1 MDPRQQYLQ
10 TITRRHFL
18 RDSHVGLGAL
28 ALGGLG
34 NTASAVDPRHPHSP
48 PLPGRAKHV
57 IYLHM
62 AGSPPQHELFDF
74 KPALLR
80 HNMQPCPDDL
90 LAVLQK
96 ERLPFIDLK
105 ARRPKLLGTPYRFQ
119 PRGDSGLMISEL
131 LPHLSQHAD
140 EMAIIRSMHTD
151 QFNHAPAQLLLYTG
165 AARFGRAS
173 LGSWATWGLGTE
185 NANLNCI

>member
-10 TITRRHFL
+10 SITRRHFL

-28 ALGGLG
+28 ALGGLAAG
-34 NTASAVDPRHPHSP
+34 NSSADPGQPQSP

-80 HNMQPCPDDL
+80 HNM
-90 LAVLQK
+90 
-96 ERLPFIDLK
+96 
-105 ARRPKLLGTPYRFQ
+105 
-119 PRGDSGLMISEL
+119 
-131 LPHLSQHAD
+131 
-140 EMAIIRSMHTD
+140 
-151 QFNHAPAQLLLYTG
+151 
-165 AARFGRAS
+165 
-173 LGSWATWGLGTE
+173 
-185 NANLNCI
+185 